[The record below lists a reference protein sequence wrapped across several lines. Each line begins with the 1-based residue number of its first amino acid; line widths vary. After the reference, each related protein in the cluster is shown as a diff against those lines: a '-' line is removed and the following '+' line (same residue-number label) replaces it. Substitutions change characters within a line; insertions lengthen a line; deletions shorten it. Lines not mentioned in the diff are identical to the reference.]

1 MNYRRI
7 TSTVRSP
14 ATRLHPWAVLGALLT
29 AASGPASA
37 SDPAALPLTPRNIIV
52 IVADDVGVDLIGAY
66 EPYFANHPNPA
77 YPNTTPA
84 IDSLAATGMTFRNA
98 WTDPVCS
105 PSRAQLLTGR
115 HAHRSGVATVFTP
128 ADDERLGLQPHV
140 ETIPSLLRS
149 SHTPFPYV
157 TAAIGKWHLADPNQH
172 GRELP
177 AHPLGTSA
185 MPWFHLFA
193 GSIDNLNGQS
203 FNQWQKTFGTI
214 IDHGQDECVPTSGF
228 SCKATVV
235 DYATKDTADDAIH
248 LIETLPEPFFLYVAF
263 NAVHLPL
270 GAPQTPLQ
278 PASCL
283 GGAVQGV
290 TVCNA
295 PFDGT
300 DVPLDTRCMMQW
312 LDNEV
317 GRILCAT
324 EGSSSSPDSPTTIL
338 FTSDNGTRGAKTNFK
353 DGAIVPPFNMKHGK
367 STLYEGGVHVPLIV
381 RSPVIPPSLRGS
393 SHEALV
399 QSTDLFAT
407 VAELANAAPLTDRFQ
422 VRDSISFVPHLL
434 GTPGSQRSFAYAE
447 MFHQNY
453 VPDAAGHPPAGFTL
467 ALQRRAIRDV
477 AGRKLIQVVKPD
489 GQGGFLYDE
498 ELYDL
503 ANDPHEAND
512 LIPLIG
518 QAPYSGWHAAL
529 RSELDGR
536 YPHLVTP

>member
-1 MNYRRI
+1 MGW
-7 TSTVRSP
+7 
-14 ATRLHPWAVLGALLT
+14 AAAAVLTG
-29 AASGPASA
+29 ASGLAA
-37 SDPAALPLTPRNIIV
+37 AAGIALPMAPRNIVV

-66 EPYFANHPNPA
+66 EPYFANHPDPA

-84 IDSLAATGMTFRNA
+84 IDFLAATGMTFRNA

-115 HAHRSGVATVFTP
+115 HAHRSGVATVFAPT
-128 ADDERLGLQPHV
+128 DDQRFGLQPHV

-149 SHTPFPYV
+149 AHSPLPYV
-157 TAAIGKWHLADPNQH
+157 TAAIGKWHLADPNQQ
-172 GRELP
+172 GRDLP
-177 AHPLGTSA
+177 AHPLGTPA

-193 GSIDNLNGQS
+193 GSIDNLSGQS

-214 IDHGQDECVPTSGF
+214 IDHGQDECVPPLGL
-228 SCKATVV
+228 SCKTTVL

-270 GAPQTPLQ
+270 GAPLIPLQ

-290 TVCNA
+290 ATCNA
-295 PFDGT
+295 PFDGS

-317 GRILCAT
+317 GRILCAIERST
-324 EGSSSSPDSPTTIL
+324 GGPDVPTTIV
-338 FTSDNGTRGAKTNFK
+338 FTSDNGTRGAKTNYK

-367 STLYEGGVHVPLIV
+367 GTLYEGGVHVPLIV
-381 RSPVIPPSLRGS
+381 RSPLIPPTLRGS
-393 SHEALV
+393 SHDALV

-407 VAELANAAPLTDRFQ
+407 VAELANANLPLDRFA
-422 VRDSISFVPHLL
+422 VRDTLSFVPHIM
-434 GTPGSQRSFAYAE
+434 GAPGSQRSFAYAE
-447 MFHQNY
+447 MFDKNF

-467 ALQRRAIRDV
+467 QVQRRALRDV
-477 AGRKLIQVVKPD
+477 AGRKLIQLVKPD
-489 GQGGFLYDE
+489 GQGGFLYTE

-503 ANDPHEAND
+503 PSDPHEAHN
-512 LIPLIG
+512 LIG
-518 QAPYSGWHAAL
+518 LIAQAPYSGWYAAL
-529 RSELDGR
+529 RSQLDTR